1 MSTAPDRQAADRPT
15 LTERATVRLHL
26 VGTALVAGVVVA
38 GVAVA
43 GFALVGDASS
53 GVDTVFALGS
63 LVFGFG
69 LLGWS
74 GAVALGTG
82 IEAMQEFLDTKT
94 GWTEPDARRAMTRI
108 LGFGLGIMVGTMLVG
123 SALAGSLF

>member
-1 MSTAPDRQAADRPT
+1 MSTAPDRPTADRPT

-26 VGTALVAGVVVA
+26 LGTALAA

-43 GFALVGDASS
+43 AVVVVGSLFAGDAAST
-53 GVDTVFALGS
+53 VDTVFALGS

-74 GAVALGTG
+74 SAVALGHG
-82 IEAMQEFLDTKT
+82 IETMQDFLDTKT
-94 GWTEPDARRAMTRI
+94 EWTEPDARRAMTRI
-108 LGFGLGIMVGTMLVG
+108 LGFGLGVMLGTMLVG
-123 SALAGSLF
+123 SVLAGSFF

>member
-1 MSTAPDRQAADRPT
+1 MSTAPDRPTADRPT

-26 VGTALVAGVVVA
+26 VGTALAVGVVVA
-38 GVAVA
+38 GVVVT
-43 GFALVGDASS
+43 GSTLVGDAP
-53 GVDTVFALGS
+53 GAVDTVFALGS

-94 GWTEPDARRAMTRI
+94 GWTEPDARRAMARI
-108 LGFGLGIMVGTMLVG
+108 LGFGLGVMVGTMLVG
-123 SALAGSLF
+123 SVLAGSLF